1 MGHPPA
7 MLRLHLVLSAA
18 LLFAACDSS
27 SPVGSD
33 AGFDAGPATDGG
45 DDLDGG
51 DDVDAGDESDAG
63 PEVDAGDAADA
74 GLDGGPVSDAGRD
87 TDGGEA
93 VDAGADAGAPPA
105 PACAA
110 GPCPPECFRA
120 VSCVAVCGG
129 PVIDCGCCGCAEGS
143 IDSITCGAGT

>member
-1 MGHPPA
+1 
-7 MLRLHLVLSAA
+7 MLRLHLA
-18 LLFAACDSS
+18 LFAGLLLASCEPS
-27 SPVGSD
+27 SPPAAD
-33 AGFDAGPATDGG
+33 AGDSADGGPTTDAG

-51 DDVDAGDESDAG
+51 DDSDAG
-63 PEVDAGDAADA
+63 PVVDAGDAADA
-74 GLDGGPVSDAGRD
+74 GLDGGPVSDAGPD

-93 VDAGADAGAPPA
+93 ADAGTDAGAPPG